1 MIAQSNFL
9 SDEFS
14 NNNNDKKKKNTLEL
28 VFYVSWGF
36 YSILQLI
43 FYCSLQK
50 YQSVT
55 DWK

>member
-14 NNNNDKKKKNTLEL
+14 NNNNDKKKKKKTTLEL

-43 FYCSLQK
+43 FLL
-50 YQSVT
+50 
-55 DWK
+55 